1 MHESVYACMCVY
13 IYIYICMHVCASKLY
28 LAYMILGASVEW
40 EILSFW

>member
-1 MHESVYACMCVY
+1 MLCMNLYMHVCVC
-13 IYIYICMHVCASKLY
+13 IYICMHVCASKLY